1 MTDQS
6 RERLD
11 RDAAARAED
20 ERLRHNIP
28 PARGDVQKQTV
39 HPSDIDI
46 GGGIGVGKLPSD
58 RDDQL
63 DRIESKLDRLLDAL
77 EVDDE

>member
-1 MTDQS
+1 MSDQS

-28 PARGDVQKQTV
+28 Q
-39 HPSDIDI
+39 
-46 GGGIGVGKLPSD
+46 GGGDTQKPSVRSSEIGNARAVGGATLPSD
-58 RDDQL
+58 RDEQL
-63 DRIESKLDRLLDAL
+63 DRIESKLDRLLDAR
-77 EVDDE
+77 EVGDE